1 METSWDSDTIFACR
15 LFQSFI
21 NFYIGN
27 VDLQSILKKWL
38 HQSSNHDTVIC
49 HQCKTAPPQK
59 PVKYVLAIA
68 KLYRSPFTLYLLV
81 LDCQIIV
88 Y

>member
-27 VDLQSILKKWL
+27 VDLQSILKK
-38 HQSSNHDTVIC
+38 
-49 HQCKTAPPQK
+49 
-59 PVKYVLAIA
+59 
-68 KLYRSPFTLYLLV
+68 
-81 LDCQIIV
+81 
-88 Y
+88 